1 MQKIYS
7 EKEADLK
14 DSYIQ
19 KPVFLYCPVAG
30 IKPDRKKSAVLVAGF
45 LGAGLFSR
53 LGLTPGI
60 TAAAGAELRP
70 APEGLPA
77 GLIVPVTKQQ
87 QQARRRRKT
96 VLLFSRQHK
105 PRERKTSDNS
115 GVRRSPESS
124 PLFALESRVLC
135 AA

>member
-7 EKEADLK
+7 EKGADLK
-14 DSYIQ
+14 DSCIQ

-30 IKPDRKKSAVLVAGF
+30 IKPDRKKSALLVAGF

-60 TAAAGAELRP
+60 TAAAGAELHP
-70 APEGLPA
+70 APE

-105 PRERKTSDNS
+105 PRERKTSASS